1 MNWSRFYSLK
11 FFSNG
16 DFFVT
21 ALKLEKD
28 EKSGFKMSQL
38 SSFNEKELSRAVNL
52 VLSKKEDDASM
63 AKVEQ
68 GFKDLG

>member
-1 MNWSRFYSLK
+1 
-11 FFSNG
+11 
-16 DFFVT
+16 
-21 ALKLEKD
+21 
-28 EKSGFKMSQL
+28 MSQL